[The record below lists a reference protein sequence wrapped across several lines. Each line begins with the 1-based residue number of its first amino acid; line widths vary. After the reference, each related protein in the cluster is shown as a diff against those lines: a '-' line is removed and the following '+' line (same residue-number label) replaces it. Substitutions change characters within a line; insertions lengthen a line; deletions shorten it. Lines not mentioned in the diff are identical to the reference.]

1 MAAGKKGRRQP
12 MGSCSP
18 QGSTTVLGVG
28 PLHYTPRGFM
38 VCQLFTAQ
46 ADTILVTLICV
57 LGVQAPLYCL
67 GRGSLGEEHQQ
78 RCSQTRDSAT
88 KPAGRQQNVAWL
100 QPQTLCRLGI
110 GPGQHS
116 DEQRSCPYPWIL
128 LVGQP

>member
-18 QGSTTVLGVG
+18 QGSTTVLGVR
-28 PLHYTPRGFM
+28 PLHYNPRRFM

-57 LGVQAPLYCL
+57 LGVQAPLCCL

-88 KPAGRQQNVAWL
+88 KPAGRQQHVAWL

-110 GPGQHS
+110 GPG
-116 DEQRSCPYPWIL
+116 
-128 LVGQP
+128 